1 MLLDTI
7 LAPFNALHSMR
18 ELGGPIVDWIF
29 VTCVV
34 MWCIAIE
41 RFWYFNRILPRD
53 TASALAEWRA
63 AHGAY
68 ELEASRQIRKALI
81 SRLNAGMSANVQVLR
96 VLVPMA
102 PLLGLLGTVSG
113 MLNVFDSMAARGS
126 ADARSMANGVS
137 EAMICTL
144 TGLAVSIS
152 GLYPVF
158 YFQAQG
164 ASRNR
169 APGRQVHRTGIRTC
183 DYAHASATSTRA
195 TTPASISRRCWT
207 SS

>member
-1 MLLDTI
+1 MVLDA
-7 LAPFNALHSMR
+7 LMAPFSALHMMR

-29 VTCVV
+29 ITCVV
-34 MWCIAIE
+34 MWCIVIE
-41 RFWYFNRILPRD
+41 RYWYFNRILPRD
-53 TASALAEWRA
+53 TAQSLATWQERSEHTSWK
-63 AHGAY
+63 
-68 ELEASRQIRKALI
+68 SRQIRRALI
-81 SRLNAGMSANVQVLR
+81 SRLNAGMSSNFQVLR

-102 PLLGLLGTVSG
+102 PLLGLVGTVSG

-158 YFQAQG
+158 YFKRKVRLETERLAEKF
-164 ASRNR
+164 
-169 APGRQVHRTGIRTC
+169 T
-183 DYAHASATSTRA
+183 Y
-195 TTPASISRRCWT
+195 
-207 SS
+207 

>member
-18 ELGGPIVDWIF
+18 ELGGPVVDWIF
-29 VTCVV
+29 ITCVV

-41 RFWYFNRILPRD
+41 RFWYFNRILPQE
-53 TASALAEWRA
+53 TASALAEWRQRSEHTSWKA
-63 AHGAY
+63 
-68 ELEASRQIRKALI
+68 RQIRKALI
-81 SRLNAGMSANVQVLR
+81 SRLNAGMSMNVQVLR
-96 VLVPMA
+96 VLVPMS

-158 YFQAQG
+158 YF
-164 ASRNR
+164 
-169 APGRQVHRTGIRTC
+169 
-183 DYAHASATSTRA
+183 
-195 TTPASISRRCWT
+195 RRKVRLET
-207 SS
+207 ERLADKFTY